1 MSRTVLLSLIPWALM
16 ACNMSILSEE
26 TTLGHEVVAASTSS
40 DPTTRPAWGQR
51 VGVGVGNQ
59 SITRVEINDEAVA
72 WTKVGSQVVFDL
84 PSPPP
89 LPSSLPG
96 TPAQYSDRATVKVE
110 VFGNNPS
117 NPFLT
122 RNWTPYGSAVTG
134 EVNVL
139 LLTSN
144 CPSQDASFMGMAVVN
159 RFAVGQLCFFTL
171 NIGQRDTVTTIQNL
185 KNSLSELAVSRNVF
199 FSMDQ
204 GGGLNSYDPTCGQ
217 TYHHLDPNSL
227 SFQLIQGNS
236 LKSLVGANFSS
247 VGGPNGQGVTVAVI
261 GGGVNPAWLGN
272 PSQLVSGYNFVNPGQ
287 PTTETFA
294 CDFDQDGT
302 NDLAGHDT
310 HVAAILHTIAPQAQI
325 VPLKVCNGA
334 GDCRSA
340 YIAMALMYLM
350 NPPYSGRVI
359 ANASNG
365 GPLPDDTIFEI
376 LQRPQLSDPT
386 RFLLVA
392 SAGNQKEAVLHY
404 PGGYAPGAA
413 PPGSLPN
420 VVSVGAFGIKSSSGT
435 YEPAVFNTA
444 LNYEILAPG
453 INVCTNPVTQFRCT
467 AGAAY
472 PDHLGLSGTSYA
484 TPLTAGVAALYA
496 QAKPGQNLRNLL
508 LTNAVADVTGT
519 TLGRVQYRP

>member
-1 MSRTVLLSLIPWALM
+1 MSRTVLLLTMLLALI
-16 ACNMSILSEE
+16 ACNTPFLSEKAE
-26 TTLGHEVVAASTSS
+26 MGYGVMAASTSA

-51 VGVGVGNQ
+51 VGLEVGNQ
-59 SITRVEINDEAVA
+59 TVTRVEINDVAVV
-72 WTKVGSQVVFDL
+72 WTRVGNQVVFDL

-89 LPSSLPG
+89 LPPSLPS
-96 TPAQYSDRATVKVE
+96 TPVQYTDRATVKIE
-110 VFGNNPS
+110 VFGNNLS
-117 NPFLT
+117 QPFLT

-139 LLTSN
+139 LLSST
-144 CPSQDASFMGMAVVN
+144 CPSQDGSFMGMAVVN

-171 NIGQRDTVTTIQNL
+171 NIGQRDTFTTLQNL

-217 TYHHLDPNSL
+217 TYHHLDPTSL
-227 SFQLIQGNS
+227 NYQLIQGTS
-236 LKSLVGANFSS
+236 LRSLVGANFST
-247 VGGPNGQGVTVAVI
+247 VGSPTGLGVTVAVI

-272 PSQLVSGYNFVNPGQ
+272 PPQLVSGYNFANPGQ
-287 PTTETFA
+287 PTSEDFA
-294 CDFDQDGT
+294 CDFDRDGT

-310 HVAAILHTIAPQAQI
+310 HVAAIIHSIAPQAQL
-325 VPLKVCNGA
+325 VPLKVCNGV

-350 NPPYSGRVI
+350 NPPYNGRVI

-365 GPLPDDTIFEI
+365 GPLPDDTIFQI

-386 RFLLVA
+386 RFLLIA

-420 VVSVGAFGIKSSSGT
+420 VVSVGAFGVNTSSGA
-435 YEPAVFNTA
+435 YEPAIFNTA
-444 LNYEILAPG
+444 QNFELLAPG
-453 INVCTNPVTQFRCT
+453 INVCTNPATQFRCT

-472 PDHLGLSGTSYA
+472 PDNLGLSGTSYA
-484 TPLTAGVAALYA
+484 TPFTAAVAALYA

-508 LTNAVADVTGT
+508 LANVALDVTGS
-519 TLGRVQYRP
+519 TLGRVQYKP